1 MYASG
6 ACLLKEQS
14 RNNISGKRGDLQVV
28 YHDIMDLTYLTW
40 TLSRNS
46 SGTAGSFL
54 KSYEQSGNLKYYYKL
69 SNFDTVRGVFGHE
82 CLNEIVAQNIAV
94 ALRIPHLVY
103 DLIHADVNIDNKT
116 YRTWLTRSMDFKSP
130 GEHKLAFET
139 YCEINKEPAEDS
151 WAFIVRSRLEQY
163 FYNIFVLDYLIC
175 NRDRHGANIE
185 VLEKK
190 GRYRMAPVFDN
201 GLSLLFSCYN
211 DGNAMQSFDRL
222 KDGPVNNY
230 VGTMSLAENL
240 KMVPKRM
247 IDEVQT
253 IDLSEGILFKD
264 MEQIRQSETAAV
276 PQEYWN
282 CVRDMIWERRENI
295 AKIFD
300 QRG

>member
-1 MYASG
+1 M
-6 ACLLKEQS
+6 
-14 RNNISGKRGDLQVV
+14 
-28 YHDIMDLTYLTW
+28 
-40 TLSRNS
+40 
-46 SGTAGSFL
+46 
-54 KSYEQSGNLKYYYKL
+54 
-69 SNFDTVRGVFGHE
+69 
-82 CLNEIVAQNIAV
+82 
-94 ALRIPHLVY
+94 
-103 DLIHADVNIDNKT
+103 
-116 YRTWLTRSMDFKSP
+116 
-130 GEHKLAFET
+130 
-139 YCEINKEPAEDS
+139 
-151 WAFIVRSRLEQY
+151 
-163 FYNIFVLDYLIC
+163 
-175 NRDRHGANIE
+175 
-185 VLEKK
+185 
-190 GRYRMAPVFDN
+190 
-201 GLSLLFSCYN
+201 FSCYN